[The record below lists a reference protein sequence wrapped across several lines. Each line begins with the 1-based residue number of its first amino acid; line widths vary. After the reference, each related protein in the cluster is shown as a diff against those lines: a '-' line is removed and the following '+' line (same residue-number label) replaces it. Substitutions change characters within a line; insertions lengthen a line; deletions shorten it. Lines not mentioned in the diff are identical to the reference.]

1 MKPHYII
8 LFLIG
13 ALLFSCAEK
22 ATDHSA
28 ASGHDGM
35 ENMVMLTKEEM
46 VKANIQVDTARIKN
60 ISEQSTLTGVVTVNE
75 KQVAVISSR
84 VKGRLERVY
93 IRITGEYISKGK
105 LVYDIYSE
113 ELLADENDYLLA
125 LEQYRNAV
133 TQKETARRLAD
144 GARKKLLQ
152 WTITEEQIRELETTN
167 KPSPSLS
174 FYSNTDGYVTELSAR
189 EGEYVEIG
197 SPILKIADLS
207 AIWVEAQAYSDEV
220 RYLKQQPKL
229 LVEFEV
235 APGKLKSGEI
245 VFDNPALEMNQK
257 VNLIRVQ
264 VDNRENILKPG
275 MMACIYVKRNEKKTL
290 VIPKSALL
298 IEKVVSVW
306 VQTSIGMFEPRMVT
320 TGVENKSEVEI
331 ISGLMEGD
339 IVVTSGAYLLKSE
352 QTVKQGSNSMGGMKM

>member
-1 MKPHYII
+1 MKLQHII

-13 ALLFSCAEK
+13 TLLLSCSEK
-22 ATDHSA
+22 VADHSEA
-28 ASGHDGM
+28 TGHDGM

-46 VKANIQVDTARIKN
+46 VKANIQLDTTRVKN
-60 ISEQSTLTGVVTVNE
+60 ISEQITLTGVVAVNE
-75 KQVAVISSR
+75 NLVITITSR

-93 IRITGEYISKGK
+93 IRNTGEYISKGK

-152 WTITEEQIRELETTN
+152 WTITEEQIRELEATN

-207 AIWVEAQAYSDEV
+207 TIWVEAQAYSDEV

-235 APGKLKSGEI
+235 APGRLKSGEI

-257 VNLIRVQ
+257 VNLVKVK
-264 VDNRENILKPG
+264 VDNRENNLKPG
-275 MMACIYVKRNEKKTL
+275 MMAFVYLKRNEKKTL

-298 IEKVVSVW
+298 IEKMVSVW
-306 VQTSIGMFEPRMVT
+306 VQTSVGMFEPRMVT
-320 TGVENKSEVEI
+320 TGIENKLEVEI
-331 ISGLMEGD
+331 VSGLKEGD

-352 QTVKQGSNSMGGMKM
+352 QTVKRGLNSMGGMKM